1 MQLTGKERRHLR
13 SIGAKLSPLVTIG
26 QKSLSD
32 SVLAEVNYAL
42 DQNELIKLKLVV
54 AEGKA
59 RKELASEL
67 ATTVNAH
74 LVQVLGKSVLLY
86 RENPELEGKKLI

>member
-1 MQLTGKERRHLR
+1 MQLTGKQRRHLR

-42 DQNELIKLKLVV
+42 DQNELIKLRLVA
-54 AEGKA
+54 AEGKV
-59 RKELASEL
+59 RKELATEL